1 MALWIGLLLIVGCSK
16 ESLTDL
22 DGNAPQPVQSYKTLS
37 DIKCQLKG
45 DVLSFETT
53 QDFNQ
58 AITLLDTASIATRMA
73 WEAELG
79 FRSMRLVFEQA
90 LDQYLNDSAFNQSPY
105 KHLITFDTEGP
116 MLLDYSDYVASVL
129 NENGKVMVAGS
140 LGSLRLEGCYWVSNE
155 NATSL
160 DKLILKKKHDPENGL
175 YAFDAPAF
183 VEEKSCSNG
192 FPNSHWSSTK
202 VVSNGN
208 GKGAARLQGW
218 ANFNYVVTPGSGP
231 DMFDALL
238 TFRLRGVSYRKG
250 RRRWKKERTNHTF
263 NWDFRVDRLGLNLE
277 TGVWVS
283 IDPRDFSGT
292 DTHNNNQEAI
302 RTVQVGNFP
311 MNGNAVIL
319 TRMVLETVRTGT
331 LNGGTSQTTNQ
342 LSPSFVSYGC
352 Q

>member
-1 MALWIGLLLIVGCSK
+1 MEKFVIFGNPVAHSKSPQMQNAGFENLNYNGNYEKHHLEDGRTIKQTFLENSYEGANITVPHKEHAYANADEVRGLAQKIHAVN
-16 ESLTDL
+16 T
-22 DGNAPQPVQSYKTLS
+22 Y
-37 DIKCQLKG
+37 I
-45 DVLSFETT
+45 
-53 QDFNQ
+53 
-58 AITLLDTASIATRMA
+58 
-73 WEAELG
+73 
-79 FRSMRLVFEQA
+79 
-90 LDQYLNDSAFNQSPY
+90 
-105 KHLITFDTEGP
+105 
-116 MLLDYSDYVASVL
+116 